1 MKVRFTGR
9 PALAA
14 TPVGTETTTTGTRRT
29 ADTMPSS
36 SDTVDSADP
45 AADPAADIA
54 VRADVRTAARRY
66 WRRTLALRVLVGF
79 GYFVV
84 SVAVLLTLPYFP
96 ALAVIVVLLATLTA
110 PVFKTVGTIELTTD
124 RSPAAIRDDFTS
136 ATPPVVGF
144 QAALADEIR
153 PTASG
158 AEYDL
163 STVFGLRSA
172 MMTVEP
178 ELAGDSDTGN
188 GDGDTGDVDVAT
200 DDADSDSAATDSNA
214 DLEIVVT
221 VGDKPWG
228 RYTITTDER
237 DGETA
242 VRITMIPDRRF
253 GVRRLPDF
261 VFGRR
266 YRRELFEGQG
276 YTLVDDDTSLSV

>member
-1 MKVRFTGR
+1 MKVRFTGW

-14 TPVGTETTTTGTRRT
+14 TSVGTETTTTGTRRT
-29 ADTMPSS
+29 ADTMPSH

-45 AADPAADIA
+45 VADTAAVP
-54 VRADVRTAARRY
+54 ADVRTAARRY
-66 WRRTLALRVLVGF
+66 WRRTLALRVLVGL

-84 SVAVLLTLPYFP
+84 SVAVLLTLPYLP
-96 ALAVIVVLLATLTA
+96 ALTIIVVLLGTLAA
-110 PVFKTVGTIELTTD
+110 PVFKTGGTIELTTD
-124 RSPAAIRDDFTS
+124 RSPAAIRDDFTDT
-136 ATPPVVGF
+136 TPPMVGF

-153 PTASG
+153 STATG

-163 STVFGLRSA
+163 STAFGLRSA

-178 ELAGDSDTGN
+178 ELLAGDSDIGN
-188 GDGDTGDVDVAT
+188 GDAADGDVAN
-200 DDADSDSAATDSNA
+200 DDADTDTATDSNA

-242 VRITMIPDRRF
+242 LRITMIPDRRF

-266 YRRELFEGQG
+266 YRRKLFEGQG